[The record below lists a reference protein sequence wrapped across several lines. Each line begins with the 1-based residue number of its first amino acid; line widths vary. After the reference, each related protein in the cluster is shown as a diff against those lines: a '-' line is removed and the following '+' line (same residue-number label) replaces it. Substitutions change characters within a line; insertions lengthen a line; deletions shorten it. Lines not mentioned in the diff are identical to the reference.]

1 MILLKLFQKKFVPEE
16 MLRNLNGFNEEDD
29 VILQPGKEI
38 MLKMKVLRIGE

>member
-1 MILLKLFQKKFVPEE
+1 

-38 MLKMKVLRIGE
+38 MLEKNESTTHRRIKKIKTDLT